1 MDLAGSAGQGTAAPV
16 LAHILTIWID
26 ISGPRT
32 TKNKKLSNGE
42 EKQWGLHRH
51 TDYSWMKQ
59 VCLRH
64 SKLRSTC
71 LLSNIFNLFNHCIY
85 NTDIYIH
92 TYMTHMYSCDGEIK
106 MSAPLCPLA
115 SIYHLLRSMER
126 ISTYALSNFLP
137 LVPPSILRADCSCM
151 GFSFPK
157 EPNHHQY
164 TVLMRQLQLICVCQ
178 ATAAHP

>member
-1 MDLAGSAGQGTAAPV
+1 MDLAGSVGPGHSSPTV
-16 LAHILTIWID
+16 LAHILTIWVD

-32 TKNKKLSNGE
+32 TKNKRLSTNSE

-51 TDYSWMKQ
+51 ADSSWTKQ

-85 NTDIYIH
+85 STDISIHIHSYIH
-92 TYMTHMYSCDGEIK
+92 TYMTHTYSGAGEIK

-115 SIYHLLRSMER
+115 SISIYSGACREW
-126 ISTYALSNFLP
+126 
-137 LVPPSILRADCSCM
+137 PSI
-151 GFSFPK
+151 
-157 EPNHHQY
+157 H
-164 TVLMRQLQLICVCQ
+164 
-178 ATAAHP
+178 